1 MLACSRELRTPGRIA
16 SEKTKHRNQSQQKPY
31 TLQASEPMFLLP
43 TRSNLRLMLRSALL
57 LVSLATYAMS
67 PDDVVWSLIKASP
80 HDRWLEHL
88 AFGFAAIL
96 LGTALCLKVQNSRA
110 IKASSVQEKLA
121 DGLQFVGLGTLLP
134 LPGFVLLVLGGVGLD
149 FLATEQ
155 KRTVPEEPSRV
166 PVNTWA
172 GALSAHTGLCCAF
185 VSMVIFC
192 VVLIDRVADVL
203 FATSALISLG
213 ASAGRALRSR

>member
-1 MLACSRELRTPGRIA
+1 
-16 SEKTKHRNQSQQKPY
+16 
-31 TLQASEPMFLLP
+31 MFLPP
-43 TRSNLRLMLRSALL
+43 TRSNLSSMLRSALL
-57 LVSLATYAMS
+57 LMSFATYAIS
-67 PDDVVWSLIKASP
+67 PDDVVWSFIMASP
-80 HDRWLEHL
+80 HARWLEHL
-88 AFGFAAIL
+88 AFGFAALL

-110 IKASSVQEKLA
+110 ITASSVQEKLA
-121 DGLQFVGLGTLLP
+121 NGLQFFGFGTLLP

-155 KRTVPEEPSRV
+155 KCTVPEESSRL

-172 GALSAHTGLCCAF
+172 GALAAHAGLCCAF
-185 VSMVIFC
+185 VSMVMFS

-213 ASAGRALRSR
+213 ASAGRAWRSRQRRS